1 MFVDFAKIYIKAGDG
16 GDGAITFHREKYM
29 PCGGPDGGDGGKGG
43 DIIFLVDKHLNTL
56 KNFRFKKKFVAQNGD
71 NGRKNNCSGKNGQDL
86 VIKVPNGTI
95 IRDIKTNKII
105 ADISDENSHIIA
117 KGGRGGWGNF
127 HFKNPTRQAPRFSK
141 PGLLGEEF
149 EVSLELKLLADVGLV
164 GFPNVGKSTLI
175 SVISN
180 AKPKIGDYQFTT
192 LIPSLGVVEKEGLSS
207 FVVADI
213 PGLIEGASKGKG
225 LGHKFLRHV
234 ERCRLLLH
242 LVDVSCVDDSD
253 PVEKIKIINKELGS
267 FEKGL
272 EKKPQIV
279 VATKIDVLSKE
290 KIEKLREYVEKKNIP
305 FFLISSLTKKGLDEL
320 LICVDRTLKKLPKI
334 LTYEKEILEKEEN
347 FRSNFEISKKDGV
360 YYITAT
366 WLYKIVNN
374 MDIYELE
381 NLRHLQKILKETGI
395 DDRLKEFGV
404 EKGDTVNISGY
415 IFQYEYW
422 KKPATKVTGTLIR
435 VNFNE

>member
-1 MFVDFAKIYIKAGDG
+1 MFVDFARIYIKAGDG

-43 DIIFLVDKHLNTL
+43 DVIFLVDKHLNTL
-56 KNFRFKKKFVAQNGD
+56 KNFRFKRKFVAQNGE

-86 VIKVPNGTI
+86 IIKVPNGTI
-95 IRDIKTNKII
+95 VRDIKTNKII
-105 ADISDENSHIIA
+105 ADICDEKAYIIA

-180 AKPKIGDYQFTT
+180 ARPKIGDYQFTT
-192 LIPSLGVVEKEGLSS
+192 LIPSLGVVEKEGLNS

-242 LVDVSCVDDSD
+242 LVDVSCVDESD
-253 PVEKIKIINKELGS
+253 PVEKIEIINKELET
-267 FEKGL
+267 FKKGL
-272 EKKPQIV
+272 EKKLQIV
-279 VATKIDVLSKE
+279 VATKMDILSEK
-290 KIEKLREYVEKKNIP
+290 KIEKLKEYAKKENIQ

-320 LICVDRTLKKLPKI
+320 LIYIDKTLKKLPKI
-334 LTYEKEILEKEEN
+334 LTYEKEMLDKEEN
-347 FRSNFEISKKDGV
+347 FRSNFEVFKKDGV
-360 YYITAT
+360 YYIKAT

-374 MDIYELE
+374 MDVFELE
-381 NLRHLQKILKETGI
+381 NLRHLQKILKQTGI
-395 DDRLKEFGV
+395 DNKLKEIGILS
-404 EKGDTVNISGY
+404 GDTVNISGY
-415 IFQYEYW
+415 IFQYED
-422 KKPATKVTGTLIR
+422 
-435 VNFNE
+435 